1 MNGNK
6 GFIVCKQKH
15 YMCRLQMSTGM
26 TDLPA
31 DFDTFSESH
40 RENFLRVRELSHE
53 KPIVGT
59 FCTFVPRELIR
70 AAGAVPISLCG
81 GTDATIPAAE
91 ADLPINFC
99 PLVKSSYGSLLGGR
113 CSYSHFAKL
122 IVGETTCDGK
132 KKMFEYISE
141 EVPVHVIHLPQMIN
155 EDGIALLTIEF
166 RKFAKR
172 LEESFGVII
181 TDEMVHD
188 QIRVLNAER
197 RALAD
202 VYHLAREDPPRV
214 SGRELFDMFNSSTT
228 SFDSDEKLTELHR
241 LKETYTARPIPVRHP
256 KRILLTG
263 SPVTKATVK
272 VIDAIESAG
281 GTVVYLEGCIGSRAT
296 ELLVDEENPD
306 VYDALAHK
314 YIRIPCSC
322 MTPNTARLG
331 IIGEKIDEYQ
341 VDGVVDMGL
350 VACHTFNAEST
361 KLREYVSEVKKT
373 PFMHLETDYSCA
385 DTGQLSTR
393 LSAFLEML

>member
-1 MNGNK
+1 
-6 GFIVCKQKH
+6 
-15 YMCRLQMSTGM
+15 MSTAM
-26 TDLPA
+26 NDLPA
-31 DFDTFSESH
+31 DFDAFSEQH
-40 RENFLRVRELSHE
+40 RKNFLRVRALSRE
-53 KPIVGT
+53 NPIVGT

-70 AAGAVPISLCG
+70 AAGAVPVSLCG
-81 GTDATIPAAE
+81 GTDTTIPAAE
-91 ADLPINFC
+91 TDLPVNFC
-99 PLVKSSYGSLLGGR
+99 PLVKSSYGSLRSGR
-113 CSYSHFAKL
+113 CSYAHFAKL

-141 EVPVHVIHLPQMIN
+141 EIPVHVIHLPQTID
-155 EDGIALLTIEF
+155 EDSIALLTIEF

-172 LEESFGVII
+172 LEEIFGAVI
-181 TDEMVHD
+181 TDEMVRD
-188 QIRVLNAER
+188 QIRALNAER

-202 VYHLAREDPPRV
+202 VYHLAREDPPRI
-214 SGRELFDMFNSSTT
+214 SGRELFEMFNSVT
-228 SFDSDEKLTELHR
+228 SSCEPAGKLAELQN
-241 LKETYTARPIPVRHP
+241 LKETYTARPVPMRHL

-272 VIDAIESAG
+272 VIDAIEAAG
-281 GTVVYLEGCIGSRAT
+281 GTVVYLEGCIGSRAA

-306 VYDALAHK
+306 VYDALARK

-322 MTPNTARLG
+322 MTPNTARLE
-331 IIGEKIDEYQ
+331 IIGKKIDEYR

-361 KLREYVSEVKKT
+361 KLRGYVSGVKKT

-385 DTGQLSTR
+385 DTGQISTR

>member
-1 MNGNK
+1 
-6 GFIVCKQKH
+6 
-15 YMCRLQMSTGM
+15 MSTVM
-26 TDLPA
+26 NDLPA
-31 DFDTFSESH
+31 DFDTFSETH
-40 RENFLRVRELSHE
+40 RKNFLRIRELSRE

-81 GTDATIPAAE
+81 GTDTTIPPAE
-91 ADLPINFC
+91 ADLPVNFC

-113 CSYSHFAKL
+113 CSYAHFAKL

-132 KKMFEYISE
+132 KKMFEYLSE
-141 EVPVHVIHLPQMIN
+141 EVPVHVIHLPQMID
-155 EDGIALLTIEF
+155 EDSITLLTIEF

-172 LEESFGVII
+172 LEEIFGTTI
-181 TDEMVHD
+181 TDEMVRD
-188 QIRVLNAER
+188 QIRALNAER
-197 RALAD
+197 QALAD
-202 VYHLAREDPPRV
+202 VYHLAREDPPRI
-214 SGRELFDMFNSSTT
+214 SGRELFEMFNSSTT
-228 SFDSDEKLTELHR
+228 SFDPAGKLAELQR
-241 LKETYTARPIPVRHP
+241 LKETYASRPASVRRP

-263 SPVTKATVK
+263 SPVTRATVK

-281 GTVVYLEGCIGSRAT
+281 GSVVYLEGCIGSRAA

-306 VYDALAHK
+306 VYDALARK

-322 MTPNTARLG
+322 MTPNTTRLE
-331 IIGEKIDEYQ
+331 IIGEKIDEYR

-361 KLREYVSEVKKT
+361 KLRTYVSGVKKT
-373 PFMHLETDYSCA
+373 PFIHLETDYSCA
-385 DTGQLSTR
+385 DTGQISTR